1 MSKIEIINRALL
13 KLGEPPVSSL
23 NDAAFGRSYDI
34 IYNDVKDLLLSSYP
48 WRFAVEIKPLPKLE
62 EKYNGK
68 FMYRLP
74 QDCLLLLQ
82 VFGTENIMLNDETVG
97 YAGRNYELTN
107 NCVVTEAD
115 GGVRAEYVRI
125 VDDDGRFPPLFR
137 EAVAAKVAAEL
148 AMRLKHSLTLK
159 QAMES
164 EFLSLIKQAE
174 LNNEIMKDVELM
186 PENSWVMIRN
196 AW

>member
-48 WRFAVEIKPLPKLE
+48 WRFAVAVSPLAKLE

-68 FMYRLP
+68 FMYQLP

-82 VFGTENIMLNDETVG
+82 VFGTENIMSDEEKKS
-97 YAGRNYELTN
+97 YSGRNFELMN

-115 GGVRAEYVRI
+115 GGVSAEYVRI
-125 VDDDGRFPPLFR
+125 VDDDSKFPPLFR
-137 EAVAAKVAAEL
+137 EAVAAKTAAEL

-164 EFLSLIKQAE
+164 EFFSLIKQAE

-186 PENSWVMIRN
+186 PDSSWIMARNSW
-196 AW
+196 